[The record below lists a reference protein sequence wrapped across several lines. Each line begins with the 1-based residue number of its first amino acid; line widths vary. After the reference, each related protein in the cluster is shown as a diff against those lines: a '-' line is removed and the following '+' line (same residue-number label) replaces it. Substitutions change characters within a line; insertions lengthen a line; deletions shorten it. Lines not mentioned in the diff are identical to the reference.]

1 MMLNPSPGEVTTAE
15 TDTMIFVECLIII
28 AILSRRVPE
37 DRFRNRLWFSIIV
50 LLAFSSLLG
59 AITHGL
65 VISDSFRN
73 GLWKPLYL
81 CLGFVVGLFVVG
93 AVYDWHGRAV
103 AIRLLPW
110 IIGAALVFYGLTEV
124 FKGAFLVFLLY
135 EITGMIAALLIYLF
149 LAVKRKIVGAGVMAI
164 AILMTLLASLVQASG
179 ISLTLLVYFDRNG
192 LFHLV
197 QIVALVVLATGLRM
211 IEGAV

>member
-28 AILSRRVPE
+28 AIRSRRVPE
-37 DRFRNRLWFSIIV
+37 DRFRNRLWLSISV

-93 AVYDWHGRAV
+93 AVYDWQGRAV

-164 AILMTLLASLVQASG
+164 AILMTLLASLVQASS
-179 ISLTLLVYFDRNG
+179 ISLTLLVYFDHNG